1 MLVKPLLA
9 PFDHPPYAPAEPV
22 AVVIPAYNNAAT
34 IARCIESLRAQ
45 EGVATAIV
53 VVDDASTDD
62 TAAVAE
68 RTGARVIR
76 RATNGGPAAARNQGA
91 RETSGDVLF
100 FAEADGYYAP
110 DYLRVCLRALGDER
124 VGASLALG
132 VRGWTER
139 DNVVV
144 RLSDAQWIVNHSL
157 VAAGQRGT
165 GAWCYRRE
173 VFQRL
178 GGFDETRL
186 YGEDVDLARRVET
199 LGLRTGVAGWS
210 VLYHRNPDT
219 LRLWWRRAYW
229 GATRDGQTETITA
242 RRALSQLM
250 KTMILMFP
258 PIGVA
263 LALLHHWWWI
273 APALAVVIAPALE
286 DRQIRRAQLYL
297 WRTRRWLTLT
307 AVPGLMWLRRLA
319 FATGRLQGW
328 LHKKDLGQR
337 V

>member
-1 MLVKPLLA
+1 VLVKPLLL
-9 PFDHPPYAPAEPV
+9 PFDHPPYAPAAPV
-22 AVVIPAYNNAAT
+22 AVVIPAYDNAET
-34 IARCIESLRAQ
+34 IARCIESLRIQ
-45 EGVATAIV
+45 EGVATEIV
-53 VVDDASTDD
+53 VVDDASHDD
-62 TAAVAE
+62 TAAIAE
-68 RTGARVIR
+68 RAGVRVIR

-91 RETSGDVLF
+91 RETGGDVLF

-144 RLSDAQWIVNHSL
+144 RLSDAQWVVNHSL

-165 GAWCYRRE
+165 GAWCYRRDAFE
-173 VFQRL
+173 RL
-178 GGFDETRL
+178 GGFDETLL

-219 LRLWWRRAYW
+219 QRRWWRRAYW
-229 GATRDGQTETITA
+229 GAKRAGQSEPVAA
-242 RRALSQLM
+242 RRAWLQLA
-250 KTMILMFP
+250 KILIWSFP

-263 LALLHHWWWI
+263 LAALHHWWWI
-273 APALAVVIAPALE
+273 APALAIVIAPAWE
-286 DRQIRRAQLYL
+286 DRQIRRTQLYL
-297 WRTRRWLTLT
+297 WRTRRWLTLAT
-307 AVPGLMWLRRLA
+307 VPGLMWLRRLA
-319 FATGRLQGW
+319 FATGRLHGR